1 MKTLT
6 LLLFTALT
14 LAIPS
19 GFAAETKGA
28 KASRKATAAEEEPSV
43 EDKMLPRWVIIL
55 GAYKTFAEAK
65 ADAEKF
71 AKASKV
77 PFTMNGMIFDK
88 KGLRYPDNFDDP
100 VWAGEY
106 LARRGNFGWSK
117 KGGEL
122 EEHIS
127 VERSDGY
134 EGFAK
139 NLYIV
144 VGSISESKADGLAQE
159 KRFKAF
165 APDTYV
171 KKTRIYMGCV
181 H

>member
-1 MKTLT
+1 MKTLKAI
-6 LLLFTALT
+6 LLTVLA
-14 LAIPS
+14 LAIPT
-19 GFAAETKGA
+19 GFAAEAKGA
-28 KASRKATAAEEEPSV
+28 KASRKATAEEEEPSV

-71 AKASKV
+71 ARASKV

-117 KGGEL
+117 NGEL
-122 EEHIS
+122 TEHLS
-127 VERSDGY
+127 VERSEGY

-144 VGSISESKADGLAQE
+144 VGAISETKADGLAQE

-171 KKTRIYMGCV
+171 KKTRIYMGCL